1 MKTVLLALLEQYA
14 DWEAAYVSTAIHML
28 GQGKFEVKT
37 VSLSKETI
45 TSIGGIYAVAD
56 YTVDSAP
63 KNYDALLLIGG
74 MRWREERAQKMI
86 PLVEH
91 CVKSGK
97 ILGGICDAA
106 AFLAPIDGK
115 VREISIATLD
125 EQKFTKILI
134 EKSLFSVGTL
144 RAPCDMKVEQFRRRH
159 GLFLCGRMK
168 ISDALNERALYV
180 CKNDSQNFALRI
192 VAGALSRELD
202 VERVKEL
209 RAGRKFGFLGS
220 GTVAFYA
227 PVSAKICVS
236 VGDGLRAGEILGY
249 FDKGSRD
256 E

>member
-1 MKTVLLALLEQYA
+1 MTGYLAKSGLKYIVFWGVLALSSSVCGIFTPLFVALFIFALYFFRDPER
-14 DWEAAYVSTAIHML
+14 EP
-28 GQGKFEVKT
+28 KT
-37 VSLSKETI
+37 
-45 TSIGGIYAVAD
+45 D
-56 YTVDSAP
+56 
-63 KNYDALLLIGG
+63 
-74 MRWREERAQKMI
+74 
-86 PLVEH
+86 
-91 CVKSGK
+91 
-97 ILGGICDAA
+97 DAA
-106 AFLAPIDGK
+106 AFLASIDGK

-168 ISDALNERALYV
+168 ISDALNERALYT
-180 CKNDSQNFALRI
+180 CKNGSQNFALRI

-249 FDKGSRD
+249 FDKGSRN